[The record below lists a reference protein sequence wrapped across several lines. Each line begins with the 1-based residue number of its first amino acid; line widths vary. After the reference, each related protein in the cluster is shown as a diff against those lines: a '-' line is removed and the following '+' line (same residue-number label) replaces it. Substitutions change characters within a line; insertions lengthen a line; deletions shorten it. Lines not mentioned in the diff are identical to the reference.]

1 MPKRNNK
8 SKKTTSK
15 KMGKIT
21 KATASN
27 KNKNVINIKID
38 NSSKKRA
45 GRRGAGAGAG
55 KRNVV
60 NPPIPPQGIQ
70 SVIRQ
75 TPAYINLYQQ
85 PNPTPLIDDFKTEL
99 LLKKIQE
106 QNGLRLEAPKNQSL
120 LTPATGQAREN
131 LMPSTPQ
138 QPFIQNTE
146 PDMTL
151 TQSERKEPIIEEVDT
166 PSVEPARVDLK
177 RIRASRIPR
186 RAENV
191 TYLRTSDGKLY
202 NEKTGKLLTRPR
214 KNAVI
219 KDVDE
224 I

>member
-1 MPKRNNK
+1 MPKRNKK
-8 SKKTTSK
+8 SKKTNSK

-21 KATASN
+21 KAIAS
-27 KNKNVINIKID
+27 NKNVINIKID
-38 NSSKKRA
+38 NSAKKRA
-45 GRRGAGAGAG
+45 GRRGAGAS
-55 KRNVV
+55 KKNVV

-70 SVIRQ
+70 SVIR
-75 TPAYINLYQQ
+75 PAPSYINLYQQ
-85 PNPTPLIDDFKTEL
+85 PNPSPLIDDFKTEL

-138 QPFIQNTE
+138 QPFLENAE
-146 PDMTL
+146 PEMTL
-151 TQSERKEPIIEEVDT
+151 TQSERKEPVIEEIDT
-166 PSVEPARVDLK
+166 PRVEPARIEMK
-177 RIRASRIPR
+177 RIRASRKPR

-202 NEKTGKLLTRPR
+202 NEKTRKLITRPR
-214 KNAVI
+214 IKNVI
-219 KDVDE
+219 ITDVDE